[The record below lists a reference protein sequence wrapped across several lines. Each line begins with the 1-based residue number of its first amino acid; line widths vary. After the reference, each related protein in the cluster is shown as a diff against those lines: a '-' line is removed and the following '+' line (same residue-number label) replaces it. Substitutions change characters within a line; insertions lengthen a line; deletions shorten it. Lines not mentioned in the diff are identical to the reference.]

1 MSRFDAIRAA
11 ILSDIA
17 GGHKEGQAVCGISGE
32 LLTQQ
37 AQCAFERRN
46 VALDGSPQDIEV
58 NEEIAMNETISH
70 SRPIAPRNLWML
82 LAIIFRY
89 LTGGFAENLE
99 TPNDRVLSH
108 TI

>member
-1 MSRFDAIRAA
+1 
-11 ILSDIA
+11 
-17 GGHKEGQAVCGISGE
+17 
-32 LLTQQ
+32 
-37 AQCAFERRN
+37 
-46 VALDGSPQDIEV
+46 
-58 NEEIAMNETISH
+58 MNETISH